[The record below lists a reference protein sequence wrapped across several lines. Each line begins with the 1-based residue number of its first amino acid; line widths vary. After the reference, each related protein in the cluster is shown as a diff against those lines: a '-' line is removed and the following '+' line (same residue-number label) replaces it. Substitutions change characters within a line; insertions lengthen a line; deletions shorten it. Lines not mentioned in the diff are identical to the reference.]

1 MEGEGSENED
11 HVICIDQWSALNYEN
26 YRVAFFDLAFV
37 EMKDG
42 TMIEV
47 ATRRKNEFLAL
58 FGYK

>member
-42 TMIEV
+42 TMM
-47 ATRRKNEFLAL
+47 R
-58 FGYK
+58 